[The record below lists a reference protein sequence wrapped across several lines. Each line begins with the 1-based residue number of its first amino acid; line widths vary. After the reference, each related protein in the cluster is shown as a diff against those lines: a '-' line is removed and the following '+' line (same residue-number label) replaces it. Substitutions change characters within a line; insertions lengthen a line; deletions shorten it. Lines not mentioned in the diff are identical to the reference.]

1 MVVVNRWMAPF
12 RFRGVS
18 STSTGALS
26 TRLELTAN
34 GWRGFLALGPGFG
47 TAITPP
53 LSRNATSCDSLGCQS
68 EVPGQNGVSESQR
81 DVMCEQTPL
90 GAGVESGVTTSDR
103 RLCRFDVRDPA
114 VMSGDGNFFNHG

>member
-1 MVVVNRWMAPF
+1 MDGPISIQGRFEHKHRCAEHEVGVNSKWMAW
-12 RFRGVS
+12 V
-18 STSTGALS
+18 
-26 TRLELTAN
+26 
-34 GWRGFLALGPGFG
+34 LALWPGFG